1 MNVGLFRLTTLL
13 LILAFGAEARAQTGD
28 WYVAPSLVFNQSDE
42 YRATEDA
49 LSGLQIAGGRDMTDH
64 LSLEALVGYSDLT
77 GLCDPGDCY
86 PDQKLVDLSA
96 HVLAFLNRDAALAP
110 YVLAGV
116 GYLGVSSDSG
126 PQFVREAG
134 DGGGTMS
141 LGLGIKWRLRQ
152 GSFSLRLEQRVR
164 MVFDTENLTDNMTL
178 LGIQYDIGRKPVVKA
193 VADESFR
200 YVPEKDSDF
209 DRVSDS
215 RDQCPDTPAGVPVNR
230 QGCALDSDMDGV
242 TTDKDRCPG
251 TRRGAEV
258 DEFGCAYDDDKDG
271 IPDHRDSCLGT
282 RPGVKTDIK
291 GCEIRDIISLPGV
304 NFETGLDVV
313 IAGTEYLIKEAAD
326 TLIKHP
332 DLQIEVAG
340 HSDNVGDPTANEG
353 LSERRAKT
361 VREFLI
367 RYGVDADRLTYKG
380 YGESMPMADNDT
392 EDGRALNRRV
402 ELRLVSR

>member
-1 MNVGLFRLTTLL
+1 ML
-13 LILAFGAEARAQTGD
+13 LILALGTEARGQTGD
-28 WYVAPSLVFNQSDE
+28 WYVAPSIVFNQSDA
-42 YRATEDA
+42 YRATDDA
-49 LSGLQIAGGRDMTDH
+49 LSGIQIIGGRDMTDH
-64 LSLEALVGYSDLT
+64 LSLEALLGYSDLT
-77 GLCDPGDCY
+77 GLCEPGDCY
-86 PDQKLVDLSA
+86 PDQKLLDLGA
-96 HVLAFLNRDAALAP
+96 HVLVFLNRDAALAP
-110 YVLAGV
+110 YLLAGV
-116 GYLGVSSDSG
+116 GYLGVSADSG
-126 PQFVREAG
+126 PQFAREAG

-141 LGLGIKWRLRQ
+141 MGLGVKWRLRQ

-164 MVFDTENLTDNMTL
+164 MVFDTENLTDTMTL
-178 LGIQYDIGRKPVVKA
+178 LGVQYDIGRKPPVRA
-193 VADESFR
+193 VPVDNFR
-200 YVPEKDSDF
+200 YVAEKDSDY

-258 DEFGCAYDDDKDG
+258 DEYGCANDDDKDG
-271 IPDHRDSCLGT
+271 VPDHRDSCLGT
-282 RPGVKTDIK
+282 RPGAKTDIK

-304 NFETGLDVV
+304 NFETGQDIL
-313 IAGTEYLIKEAAD
+313 IGGTEYLLQEAAD
-326 TLIKHP
+326 TLNKHQ

-340 HSDNVGDPTANEG
+340 HTDNVGDDYANEG

-367 RYGVDADRLTYKG
+367 RYGVDPDRLTYKG
-380 YGESMPMADNDT
+380 YGETMPMADNDT

-402 ELRLVSR
+402 ELRLISR

>member
-1 MNVGLFRLTTLL
+1 
-13 LILAFGAEARAQTGD
+13 
-28 WYVAPSLVFNQSDE
+28 LVFNQSDE
-42 YRATEDA
+42 YRAAEDS
-49 LSGLQIAGGRDMTDH
+49 LSGIQFNGGRDMTDH

-77 GLCDPGDCY
+77 GRCQPGDCY
-86 PDQKLVDLSA
+86 PDQKLLDVGA

-110 YVLAGV
+110 YALAGV

-126 PQFVREAG
+126 PQFARVAG

-141 LGLGIKWRLRQ
+141 AGLGVKWRLRQ
-152 GSFSLRLEQRVR
+152 GSFSLRLEHRVR

-178 LGIQYDIGRKPVVKA
+178 LGVQYDIGRKPPVRA
-193 VADESFR
+193 VPAEDFH
-200 YVPEKDSDF
+200 YVAEKDSDF

-215 RDQCPDTPAGVPVNR
+215 RDECPDTPPGVPVNR

-258 DEFGCAYDDDKDG
+258 DEYGCAYDDDKDG
-271 IPDHRDSCLGT
+271 VPDHRDSCLGT
-282 RPGVKTDIK
+282 RLGARTDVK
-291 GCEIRDIISLPGV
+291 GCEIKDIISLPGV
-304 NFETGLDVV
+304 NFETGQDVLIV
-313 IAGTEYLIKEAAD
+313 GTEYLLKDAAD
-326 TLIKHP
+326 TLNRHQ

-340 HSDNVGDPTANEG
+340 HSDNVGDAQANEG

-367 RYGVDADRLTYKG
+367 RYGVDEGRLSYKG
-380 YGESMPMADNDT
+380 YGETMPIADNDT